1 MQFLGLLFE
10 FLEATF
16 GVTVDDIL
24 GVFTDIEL
32 GLERLR
38 RANDAFLETF
48 QTHFPYFSESPK
60 FEKMDRSGD
69 AGGSSAGSRVSDR
82 RKERSNSSQGRDE
95 PDFRMTNERS

>member
-16 GVTVDDIL
+16 GITVDDIL

-38 RANDAFLETF
+38 RANDAFLEAF
-48 QTHFPYFSESPK
+48 QTHFFVFSESPK
-60 FEKMDRSGD
+60 FENMTVAVMLVVVVQAVGYPTD
-69 AGGSSAGSRVSDR
+69 
-82 RKERSNSSQGRDE
+82 ERSAVTAAREGMNLVAG
-95 PDFRMTNERS
+95 